1 MIKNKYVKWGL
12 TAFCT
17 VSAILLFSD
26 TLFGTRVLV
35 RFLKQLCSAA
45 MPVIYGAFMAYLL
58 APIVDF
64 FEIGPLKAISRR
76 PLPVEKKQRWAS
88 KLIRAVSIML
98 TWVVIGVLF
107 YLLLSVLIPELHKS
121 ILQLIANFE
130 SYYITISHWIENLL
144 DANPQLESWAAQQ
157 LENYYEML
165 ENWVKN
171 DLLPQATALMGVVS
185 GGVVGGVITLVGFF
199 GDLLVGIIVSVYLL
213 ATKETCAAH
222 GRKIVHSLLS
232 EKHAYWMLRGT
243 RKVDS
248 IFSGFVRG
256 KLLDS
261 LIIGILCFI
270 GCTALKF
277 PYTPLVSVIVG
288 VTNVIPFFGPF
299 FGAIPSIF
307 LILLASPIKAVYFA
321 IFVLALQQLD
331 GNVIGP
337 TILGD
342 KTGLPSMW
350 VIFAILVGGSFFG
363 VAGMFFGVPVCACI
377 YSLVTFIIE
386 TRLKKKD
393 LPVETGVYTKDGPA
407 KQKDGEAM
415 TKEIDKNM

>member
-1 MIKNKYVKWGL
+1 
-12 TAFCT
+12 
-17 VSAILLFSD
+17 
-26 TLFGTRVLV
+26 
-35 RFLKQLCSAA
+35 
-45 MPVIYGAFMAYLL
+45 
-58 APIVDF
+58 
-64 FEIGPLKAISRR
+64 
-76 PLPVEKKQRWAS
+76 
-88 KLIRAVSIML
+88 
-98 TWVVIGVLF
+98 
-107 YLLLSVLIPELHKS
+107 LIPELHKS

-130 SYYITISHWIENLL
+130 TYYTTISSWIENLL

-165 ENWVKN
+165 ENWVKS

-185 GGVVGGVITLVGFF
+185 GGVVGGVFALVRFF
-199 GDLLVGIIVSVYLL
+199 SNLLVGVIVSVYLL
-213 ATKETCAAH
+213 ATKEICAAH
-222 GRKIVHSLLS
+222 GRKIVHSAFA
-232 EKHAYWMLRGT
+232 EQHAEMVLRGS

-270 GCTALKF
+270 GCTLLKF
-277 PYTPLVSVIVG
+277 PYTPLVSVVVG

-342 KTGLPSMW
+342 KTGLPNMW
-350 VIFAILVGGSFFG
+350 VIFAVLVGGSFFG
-363 VAGMFFGVPVCACI
+363 VTGMFFGVPVCACI
-377 YSLVTFIIE
+377 YSFATFLIE
-386 TRLKKKD
+386 VRLKKKQ
-393 LPVETGVYTKDGPA
+393 LPVETAVYANNHLVKEKAAEKD
-407 KQKDGEAM
+407 E
-415 TKEIDKNM
+415 KNT